1 MVSNL
6 TISDA
11 SQAPNRIYDVIKKT
25 QLTSLKDVRTGAYAL
40 AFETL
45 RELRTQNA
53 FNEIRVKCRKE
64 VFGKLVHVAFNNVD
78 QLVGIDPME
87 SRTITQGRDFRF
99 LPGDEFESF
108 YSAYTVF
115 KKGSEHLYGHSM
127 YISGV
132 ALVALINDPGRF
144 ECGDYV
150 SVSPSVVPGYTYDPV
165 GNWQYYVR

>member
-6 TISDA
+6 TIYDA
-11 SQAPNRIYDVIKKT
+11 SEAPNRIYDLIKKT
-25 QLTSLKDVRTGAYAL
+25 QLTSLKDGRTGAYAL
-40 AFETL
+40 AYETL

-64 VFGKLVHVAFNNVD
+64 IFGKLVHVAFNNVD
-78 QLVGIDPME
+78 QLVDIDPME
-87 SRTITQGRDFRF
+87 ARIITQGTDFRF
-99 LPGDEFESF
+99 LPGDEFKSF
-108 YSAYTVF
+108 YSAYSVF
-115 KKGSEHLYGHSM
+115 MKGAEHLYGHSM

-150 SVSPSVVPGYTYDPV
+150 NVSPSNAPGYTYDPV
-165 GNWQYYVR
+165 GN